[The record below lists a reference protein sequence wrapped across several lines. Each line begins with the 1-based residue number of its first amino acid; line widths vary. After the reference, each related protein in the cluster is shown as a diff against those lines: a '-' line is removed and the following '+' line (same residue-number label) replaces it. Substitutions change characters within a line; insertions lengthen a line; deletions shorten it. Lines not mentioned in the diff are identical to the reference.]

1 MGHYSEKAKFTMS
14 FGLRLALFS
23 VHTFAVLFI
32 RTDFGHAAIPSPPPS
47 DHIPAKPQQRPIA
60 LVGGTI
66 HTISGPAIS
75 NATILFDKGKIVAIG
90 TNVTL
95 PPNAEKINIPGKHV
109 YPGMIEANS
118 QIGLVEIDA
127 VRATRDFAEAGGIN
141 PNPRAEVAVNPESE
155 RIPVTRVNG
164 VLIAHV
170 VPQGGLLSGR
180 SAAMMLDGWTWENM
194 TLKAPVGIIVNWPRM
209 TINRSPRAQ
218 QSEEEQKKN
227 IEQQIKN
234 LKQAFAEARSYALA
248 KKAEAQRGIP
258 YHNFDARWEAM
269 RSVFDSGMPVF
280 VNANEIK
287 QINAAV
293 EWATQE
299 NIKLVIVGGK
309 DSWRAADL
317 LKRKNVAV
325 IVGPIH
331 DTPMRDWEDYDTAFT
346 TAKKLYEAG
355 VRFCISGGSDS
366 GNDRNLP
373 YHAATA
379 AAFGLPKDE
388 AMKAITL
395 YPAQILGIADRAGSL
410 EVGKDA
416 TLFIGNGDPLETFSN
431 VEAAYIQGRLLD
443 MRNRHRQL
451 YEKYQE
457 KYLQLKNAK

>member
-1 MGHYSEKAKFTMS
+1 MKKQKYLTYTISKSIYRRFLSRITT
-14 FGLRLALFS
+14 LCLLIFS
-23 VHTFAVLFI
+23 ASSTFAA
-32 RTDFGHAAIPSPPPS
+32 DPKNSPS
-47 DHIPAKPQQRPIA
+47 DHIPAKPQSRPIA
-60 LVGGTI
+60 LLGGTI
-66 HTISGPAIS
+66 HPMSSPAIP
-75 NATILFDKGKIVAIG
+75 NATILFEKGKIVAIG
-90 TNVTL
+90 TNITL
-95 PPNAEKINIPGKHV
+95 PPNTEKINISGKHV

-127 VRATRDFAEAGGIN
+127 VRATRDYAEAGIIN
-141 PNPRAEVAVNPESE
+141 PNARAEVAVNPESE

-180 SAAMMLDGWTWENM
+180 SAAMMLDGWTWEDM
-194 TLKAPVGIIVNWPRM
+194 TLKAPVGIVINWPRM

-227 IEQQIKN
+227 LEQQIKN
-234 LKQAFAEARSYALA
+234 LKQAFSDARSYALA
-248 KKAEAQRGIP
+248 KKAEVQRGIP
-258 YHNFDARWEAM
+258 YHDFDARWEAM
-269 RSVFDSGMPVF
+269 RPIFDSAMPVF

-299 NIKLVIVGGK
+299 NIKLVIIGGK
-309 DSWRAADL
+309 DSWRTAEL
-317 LKRKNVAV
+317 LKRKDVPV

-331 DTPMRDWEDYDTAFT
+331 DLPAREWEDYDAAFT

-373 YHAATA
+373 YQAATV

-395 YPAQILGIADRAGSL
+395 YPAQILGIADHTGSL

-416 TLFIGNGDPLETFSN
+416 TLFISSGDPLETFSN
-431 VEAAYIQGRLLD
+431 VEAAYIQGKLLD
-443 MRNRHRQL
+443 MHNRHRQL

-457 KYLQLKNAK
+457 KYLQLKDAE